1 MHRERASTEP
11 WVIGAVTACLL
22 AYAWI
27 AAGFLPFTKPEE
39 LVVALPVIP
48 VVILTARRGRSAAEP
63 ALGRATPQQGGAVV
77 WVGLFVALL
86 VWELIAL
93 FSSPR
98 SDHPT
103 MSYLTDRIMS
113 VHVGRTAVFA
123 LWLVL
128 GGALALRPM
137 WRRDP

>member
-1 MHRERASTEP
+1 MHRERVSVAP
-11 WVIGAVTACLL
+11 WLIVAGAAVVL

-27 AAGFLPFTKPEE
+27 AAGLLPFTKPEE
-39 LVVALPVIP
+39 LLVALPVIP

-63 ALGRATPQQGGAVV
+63 AQSGAPKQGGAVV
-77 WVGLFVALL
+77 WAGLFAALL
-86 VWELIAL
+86 VWEMIAL

-98 SDHPT
+98 SQHPT

-113 VHVGRTAVFA
+113 VHVGRAAVFL
-123 LWLVL
+123 LWLLL

-137 WRRDP
+137 WRREP

>member
-1 MHRERASTEP
+1 MHRERTSTAP
-11 WVIGAVTACLL
+11 WLIVAGAAVVL

-27 AAGFLPFTKPEE
+27 AAGFLPFTQPEE

-48 VVILTARRGRSAAEP
+48 VIILAARRGRSAAEP
-63 ALGRATPQQGGAVV
+63 ALGASPEQGGAVV
-77 WVGLFVALL
+77 WVGLFAALL

-98 SDHPT
+98 SQHPT

-113 VHVGRTAVFA
+113 VHVGRTAVFL
-123 LWLVL
+123 LWLLL